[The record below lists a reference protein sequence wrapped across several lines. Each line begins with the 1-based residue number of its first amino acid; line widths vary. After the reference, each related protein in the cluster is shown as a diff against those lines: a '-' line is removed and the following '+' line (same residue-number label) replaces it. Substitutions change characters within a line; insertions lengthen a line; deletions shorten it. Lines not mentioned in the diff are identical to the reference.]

1 MQNLTDDQLKVDTI
15 RQKGQSFA
23 NDVLKKVPK
32 YFYEPPV
39 VQRDMAVVYFVLNIF
54 LGGLGTFVLGLKSK
68 NKKLT
73 TLALLQFV
81 TSWLFFGWLWSIM
94 YGYMMWKKAKQIVV
108 RDAVEVIAPEKVGD
122 GVVSPTAGKV
132 KTK

>member
-1 MQNLTDDQLKVDTI
+1 
-15 RQKGQSFA
+15 
-23 NDVLKKVPK
+23 
-32 YFYEPPV
+32 
-39 VQRDMAVVYFVLNIF
+39 MAVVYFVLNIF